1 LVFCRTKHRAR
12 GLARDLEKEGYRAAA
27 LQGNM
32 SQNARQR
39 AIDGF
44 RRGRH
49 DILVATDVA
58 SRGIDVSDISHV
70 INYDMPDTVDAYTH
84 RIGRTG
90 RAHKSGEAFTFVR
103 QEDEKL
109 VRKIEQLLG
118 TRIER
123 RMVEGFD
130 YRPPAQEPSGSR
142 GSSRSRTSR
151 NRGQHSYNPRSR
163 GARERRAKA
172 KRMQDKAQRSR

>member
-1 LVFCRTKHRAR
+1 
-12 GLARDLEKEGYRAAA
+12 
-27 LQGNM
+27 M

-44 RRGRH
+44 RRGRY

-90 RAHKSGEAFTFVR
+90 RAHKSGEAFTFMG

-109 VRKIEQLLG
+109 VRQIEKLLG
-118 TRIER
+118 ASIER
-123 RMVEGFD
+123 RLVDGFD
-130 YRPPAQEPSGSR
+130 YGSPQNGGQR
-142 GSSRSRTSR
+142 SSHSSRSRKPQNGGQRSR
-151 NRGQHSYNPRSR
+151 KPRSYNPRSR
-163 GARERRAKA
+163 GARKRA
-172 KRMQDKAQRSR
+172 QAQRSG

>member
-1 LVFCRTKHRAR
+1 
-12 GLARDLEKEGYRAAA
+12 
-27 LQGNM
+27 M

-44 RRGRH
+44 RKGRH

-58 SRGIDVSDISHV
+58 SRGIDVPDISHV

-90 RAHKSGEAFTFVR
+90 RAQKSGEALTFVR

-109 VRKIEQLLG
+109 VRQIEKRLG
-118 TRIER
+118 TSIER
-123 RMVEGFD
+123 RRVEGFD
-130 YRPPAQEPSGSR
+130 YGTPKEERPSR
-142 GSSRSRTSR
+142 SNGNSRSRKSR
-151 NRGQHSYNPRSR
+151 SGASSQSRKPRSHSR
-163 GARERRAKA
+163 QSRSARARRLKS
-172 KRMQDKAQRSR
+172 QQPSGAQRSG